1 MSSRLG
7 GDLGRWRRGGV
18 ATEHLATSLR
28 WYFIFIQ
35 SIGGLSPAPVNPP
48 AGWKSD
54 VTLLSF
60 RVFAD

>member
-1 MSSRLG
+1 M
-7 GDLGRWRRGGV
+7 